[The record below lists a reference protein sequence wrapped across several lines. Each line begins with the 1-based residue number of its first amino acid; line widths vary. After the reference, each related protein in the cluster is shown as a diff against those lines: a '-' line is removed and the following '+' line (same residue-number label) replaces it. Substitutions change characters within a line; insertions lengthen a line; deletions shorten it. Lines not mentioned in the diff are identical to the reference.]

1 MQQMQQPQTSHP
13 VVTREQW
20 LAARKELM
28 QEEKQFTRQR
38 DQLSEKRR
46 ALPWLRVE
54 RDYTFQSPDGPRTLT
69 QLFGDKSQLL
79 VYHLMFAPEWEA
91 ACTSCSFWAETFG
104 SSVVHLAQRDVSFA
118 AISRAPVAELTAYQK
133 RMRWSFAWVSSGESP
148 FNYDFA
154 VSFADTE
161 LGSGK
166 RLYNYGT
173 QAVQK
178 SDMPGFSAFYK
189 DASGALFHTYSTYS
203 RGIDMM
209 NVTYQYL
216 DLTAKGRDEG
226 DRPMGWLRRHD
237 EYER

>member
-1 MQQMQQPQTSHP
+1 
-13 VVTREQW
+13 
-20 LAARKELM
+20 M
-28 QEEKQFTRQR
+28 QEEKQFTRLR

-54 RDYTFQSPDGPRTLT
+54 RDYVFESPSGPRSLS

-91 ACTSCSFWAETFG
+91 ACTSCSFWAESFD
-104 SSVVHLAQRDVSFA
+104 SSLVHLAHRDVSFA
-118 AISRAPVAELTAYQK
+118 AISRAPVVKLCAYQK
-133 RMRWSFAWVSSGESP
+133 RMGWSFPWVSCGDSS

-154 VSFADTE
+154 VSFCEAE
-161 LGSGK
+161 RGAGK
-166 RLYNYGT
+166 HVYNFGT
-173 QAVQK
+173 QSAPQ

-216 DLTAKGRDEG
+216 DLVAKGRDEAG
-226 DRPMGWLRRHD
+226 GAMAWLRRHD
-237 EYER
+237 QYER

>member
-1 MQQMQQPQTSHP
+1 MQNTQTPHP
-13 VVTREQW
+13 VATREQW

-28 QEEKQFTRQR
+28 QEEKQFTHLRE
-38 DQLSEKRR
+38 QLAEKRR

-54 RDYTFQSPDGPRTLT
+54 RDYTFQSSDGTRSLA
-69 QLFGDKSQLL
+69 QLFADKSQLL
-79 VYHLMFAPEWEA
+79 VYHLMFAPEWDA
-91 ACTSCSFWAETFG
+91 ACTSCSFWAESFG
-104 SSVVHLAQRDVSFA
+104 SSLAHLAQRDVSFV
-118 AISRAPVAELTAYQK
+118 AISRAPVTKLSAYQE
-133 RMRWSFAWVSSGESP
+133 RMGWSFPWVSSGESS

-154 VSFADTE
+154 VSFSEAE
-161 LGSGK
+161 RGSGK
-166 RLYNYGT
+166 RVYNFGT
-173 QAVQK
+173 QSSQK

-189 DASGALFHTYSTYS
+189 DASGAIFHTYSTYS